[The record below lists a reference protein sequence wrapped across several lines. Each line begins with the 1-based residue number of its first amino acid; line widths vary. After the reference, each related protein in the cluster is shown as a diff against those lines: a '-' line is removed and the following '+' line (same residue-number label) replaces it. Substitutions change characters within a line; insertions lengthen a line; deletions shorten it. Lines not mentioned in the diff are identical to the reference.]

1 MAFVNAYLTDEE
13 KKAFEEAKIPD
24 PRWGVSKYLLK
35 PSRWTIDREKNI
47 ALINCGVADR
57 ENYEIETFA
66 FVNIQVEK
74 QEILSFEI
82 KGIYLREEEEN
93 PLIKMHN
100 VDMVK
105 IWKVLKINKL
115 DKSKIV
121 NSHKDFLELLSKALS
136 AFCFNFHYIYLN

>member
-1 MAFVNAYLTDEE
+1 M
-13 KKAFEEAKIPD
+13 
-24 PRWGVSKYLLK
+24 LK

-105 IWKVLKINKL
+105 IWKVLKF
-115 DKSKIV
+115 S
-121 NSHKDFLELLSKALS
+121 
-136 AFCFNFHYIYLN
+136 